1 MGVCAVSVWKLEI
14 TVPEKARVA
23 FELALQEAL
32 GEEIPVASTE
42 LREHIDWRVEAYIDG
57 LPDRDLLAKVIGT
70 VAQALRIAPPAVTL
84 TELEDKDW
92 VAENQRSFLPFNV
105 GRFFI
110 YPSFHQGG
118 VPRGQTGILIDP
130 GMAFGTGTHPTTRGC
145 LQAIDEIARAGRPE
159 SAIDVGCGSGILAIA
174 LAGVCRRRVMACDN
188 DPVAVRVT
196 EENARINGVEG
207 RVIAVQAEG
216 LDNDVIRR
224 RAPFNLIVANI
235 LAQPLIELA
244 PQIAGALANDGQVVL
259 SGLLGTQ
266 AEAVGAAYRAQG
278 ITQVKR
284 YDSGDW
290 TTLLLKG

>member
-1 MGVCAVSVWKLEI
+1 MTVWKLEV
-14 TVPEKARVA
+14 TVPERARLA
-23 FELALQEAL
+23 FEMALQEAL
-32 GEEIPVASTE
+32 GEETPVASTE
-42 LREHIDWRVEAYIDG
+42 LRENVDWRVEAYIEG
-57 LPDRDLLAKVIGT
+57 MPDRGLLAKVIGA
-70 VAQALRIAPPAVTL
+70 VAGAMHIAPPPVTL

-92 VAENQRSFLPFNV
+92 VAENKRSFLPFSV

-110 YPSFHQGG
+110 YPSFHKGG

-145 LQAIDEIARAGRPE
+145 LQAIDEIGRAGQPE

-174 LAGVCRRRVMACDN
+174 LTGIARRRVLACDN
-188 DPVAVRVT
+188 DPVAVQVT
-196 EENARINGVEG
+196 EDNARINGVDG
-207 RVIAVQAEG
+207 RVIAVQSEG

-224 RAPFNLIVANI
+224 RAPFNVVVANI

-244 PQIAGALANDGQVVL
+244 PQIAGALANGGQVVL

-266 AEAVGAAYRAQG
+266 AAAVTAAYRAQG
-278 ITQVKR
+278 MSLQKR

-290 TTLLLKG
+290 TTLLMKG